1 MPQTGA
7 TVAPEAITA
16 VRSGCPSKIG
26 VVVAE
31 ADGFDIEDGF
41 LFDVPTL
48 PRGYRPLVTALES
61 SRKALSLAVAVL
73 SLAVAVLSLIEYL
86 SSHRGILSYHGWL
99 WGVSSPRRTENLPQ
113 IPKIS

>member
-48 PRGYRPLVTALES
+48 PRGYRPLVTAHES
-61 SRKALSLAVAVL
+61 SRKAL